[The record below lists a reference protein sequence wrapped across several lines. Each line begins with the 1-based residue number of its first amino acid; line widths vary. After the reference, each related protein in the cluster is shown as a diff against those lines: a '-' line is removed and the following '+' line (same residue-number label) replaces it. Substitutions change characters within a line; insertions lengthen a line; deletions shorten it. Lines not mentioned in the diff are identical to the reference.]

1 MDYETVIGLEIH
13 AQLLT
18 KSKMFCS
25 CAADY
30 QDSRPNTFV
39 CPICMGMPG
48 VMPKINRLAVEHV
61 VKTGLALN
69 CNISE
74 YSKFDRKNYHYP
86 DLLKAYQISQFDL
99 PLALNGKLSVE
110 TDEGQEKL
118 ININRIHL
126 EEDTAKLMHRRDS
139 QGNGYTLM
147 DMNRAGVPLMEIV
160 SEPEMNS
167 PFEARSYLQR
177 VHQIVKY
184 VETSSA
190 NMEEGNFRC
199 DANISLR
206 PIGEINLGTKV
217 EIKNMNSFRSVFNAL
232 VYEQLR
238 QAKLLDAGEKIE
250 QETRGWNE
258 EKQTTFSQRSK
269 EFAHDYRYFPEPD
282 LLPVALSKNQ
292 ISDLGALIPEL
303 PSQRVNRY
311 IDLYDLEMDTALLIT
326 SEKATSDFFDASVDL
341 LDNNSKVDKSFVKQV
356 SNWIITNLFSLM
368 NSEGK
373 VISEILV
380 QPSHLVE
387 LITLINDGSLSNNM
401 ANDVFKMVYETG
413 RNPAEI
419 VKEQGLVQISDNT
432 ILEDAVSRIID
443 ENPKSVSDYFQ
454 GKEAVVGFF
463 IGQIMRETKGTAN
476 PKIAREIVISHLEAI
491 R

>member
-282 LLPVALSKNQ
+282 LLPVALTKNQ

-326 SEKATSDFFDASVDL
+326 SEKATSDFFDAS
-341 LDNNSKVDKSFVKQV
+341 DNNSKVDKSLVKQV

-401 ANDVFKMVYETG
+401 ATDVFKMVYETG
-413 RNPAEI
+413 RDPAEI

>member
-292 ISDLGALIPEL
+292 ISDLRALIPEL

-341 LDNNSKVDKSFVKQV
+341 LDNNSKVDKSLVKQV

-387 LITLINDGSLSNNM
+387 LITLIYDGSLSNNM
-401 ANDVFKMVYETG
+401 ATDVFKMVYETG
-413 RNPAEI
+413 RDPAEI

>member
-250 QETRGWNE
+250 QETRGWNQ

-282 LLPVALSKNQ
+282 LLPVALTKNQ

-341 LDNNSKVDKSFVKQV
+341 LDNNSKVDKSLVKQV

-401 ANDVFKMVYETG
+401 ATDVFKMVYETG
-413 RNPAEI
+413 RDPAEI

>member
-282 LLPVALSKNQ
+282 LLPVALTKNQ

-341 LDNNSKVDKSFVKQV
+341 LDNNSKVDKSLVKQV

-401 ANDVFKMVYETG
+401 ATDVFKMVYETG
-413 RNPAEI
+413 RAPAEI

>member
-341 LDNNSKVDKSFVKQV
+341 LDNNSKVDKSLVKQV

-401 ANDVFKMVYETG
+401 ATDVFKMVYETG
-413 RNPAEI
+413 RDPAEI

>member
-147 DMNRAGVPLMEIV
+147 DMNRAGIPLMEIV

-177 VHQIVKY
+177 VHQIVRY

-206 PIGEINLGTKV
+206 PIGEIHLGTKV

-292 ISDLGALIPEL
+292 ISDLRALIPEL
-303 PSQRVNRY
+303 PSERVNRY

-341 LDNNSKVDKSFVKQV
+341 LDNNSKVDKSLVKQL

-401 ANDVFKMVYETG
+401 ATDVFKMVYETG
-413 RNPAEI
+413 RDPAEI

>member
-1 MDYETVIGLEIH
+1 MDYETVIGIEIN

-86 DLLKAYQISQFDL
+86 DLLKEYQISQFDL

-282 LLPVALSKNQ
+282 LLPVALTKNQ

-341 LDNNSKVDKSFVKQV
+341 LDNNSKVDKSLVKQV

-401 ANDVFKMVYETG
+401 ATDVFKMVYETG
-413 RNPAEI
+413 RDPAEI

>member
-177 VHQIVKY
+177 VHQIVRY

-341 LDNNSKVDKSFVKQV
+341 LDNNSKVDKSLVKQV

-380 QPSHLVE
+380 QPSQLVE

-401 ANDVFKMVYETG
+401 ATDVFKMVYETG
-413 RNPAEI
+413 RDPAEI

>member
-341 LDNNSKVDKSFVKQV
+341 LDNNSKVDKSLVKQV

-387 LITLINDGSLSNNM
+387 LITLINDGSLSYNM

-413 RNPAEI
+413 RDPAEI

>member
-177 VHQIVKY
+177 VHQIVRY

-341 LDNNSKVDKSFVKQV
+341 LDNNSKVDKSLVKQV

-401 ANDVFKMVYETG
+401 ATDVFKMVYETG
-413 RNPAEI
+413 RDPAEI

-432 ILEDAVSRIID
+432 ILEDAVSRIIH

>member
-99 PLALNGKLSVE
+99 PLALNRKLSVE

-282 LLPVALSKNQ
+282 LLPVALTKNQ

-341 LDNNSKVDKSFVKQV
+341 LDNNSKVDKSLVKQV

-401 ANDVFKMVYETG
+401 ATDVFKMVYETG
-413 RNPAEI
+413 RDPAEI

>member
-110 TDEGQEKL
+110 TNEGQEKL

-177 VHQIVKY
+177 VHQIVRY

-250 QETRGWNE
+250 QETRGWNA

-282 LLPVALSKNQ
+282 LLPVALTKNQ

-341 LDNNSKVDKSFVKQV
+341 LDNNSKVDKSLVKQV

-401 ANDVFKMVYETG
+401 ATDVFKMVYETG
-413 RNPAEI
+413 RDPAEI

>member
-177 VHQIVKY
+177 VHQIVRY

-341 LDNNSKVDKSFVKQV
+341 LDNNSKVDKSLVKQV

-401 ANDVFKMVYETG
+401 ATDVFKMVYETG
-413 RNPAEI
+413 RDPAEI
-419 VKEQGLVQISDNT
+419 VKEQGLVQISDNA

>member
-177 VHQIVKY
+177 VHQIVRY

-341 LDNNSKVDKSFVKQV
+341 LDNNSKVDKSLVKQV

-387 LITLINDGSLSNNM
+387 LITLINNGSLSNNM
-401 ANDVFKMVYETG
+401 ATDVFKMVYETG
-413 RNPAEI
+413 RDPAEI
-419 VKEQGLVQISDNT
+419 VKEQGLVQISDNA

>member
-110 TDEGQEKL
+110 TNEGQEKL

-282 LLPVALSKNQ
+282 LLPVALTKNQ

-341 LDNNSKVDKSFVKQV
+341 LDNNSKVDKSLVKQV

-401 ANDVFKMVYETG
+401 ATDVFKMVYETG
-413 RNPAEI
+413 RDPAEI

>member
-147 DMNRAGVPLMEIV
+147 DMNRAGIPLMEIV

-177 VHQIVKY
+177 VHQIVRY

-292 ISDLGALIPEL
+292 ISDLRALIPEL
-303 PSQRVNRY
+303 PSERVNRY

-341 LDNNSKVDKSFVKQV
+341 LDNNSKVDKSLVKQL

-401 ANDVFKMVYETG
+401 ATDVFKMVYETG
-413 RNPAEI
+413 RDPAEI
-419 VKEQGLVQISDNT
+419 VKDQGLVQISDNT

>member
-177 VHQIVKY
+177 VHQIVRY

-373 VISEILV
+373 FISEILV

-401 ANDVFKMVYETG
+401 ATDVFKMVYETG

>member
-282 LLPVALSKNQ
+282 LLPVALTKNQ

-401 ANDVFKMVYETG
+401 ATDVFKMVYETG
-413 RNPAEI
+413 RDPAEI

>member
-110 TDEGQEKL
+110 TNEGQEKL

-147 DMNRAGVPLMEIV
+147 DMNRAGIPLMEIV

-177 VHQIVKY
+177 VHQIVRY

-206 PIGEINLGTKV
+206 PIGEIHLGTKV

-292 ISDLGALIPEL
+292 ISDLRALIPEL
-303 PSQRVNRY
+303 PSERVNRY

-341 LDNNSKVDKSFVKQV
+341 LDNNSKVDKSLVKQV

-401 ANDVFKMVYETG
+401 ATDVFKMVYETG
-413 RNPAEI
+413 RDPAEI

-463 IGQIMRETKGTAN
+463 IGQIMRETKGTAK

>member
-292 ISDLGALIPEL
+292 ISDLRALIPEL
-303 PSQRVNRY
+303 PSERVNRY

-341 LDNNSKVDKSFVKQV
+341 LDNNSKVDKSLVKQV

-401 ANDVFKMVYETG
+401 ATDVFKMVYETG
-413 RNPAEI
+413 RDPAEI

>member
-282 LLPVALSKNQ
+282 LLPVALTKNQ

-401 ANDVFKMVYETG
+401 ATDVFKMVYETG
-413 RNPAEI
+413 RDPAEI

-432 ILEDAVSRIID
+432 ILEDAVSRIIH

>member
-48 VMPKINRLAVEHV
+48 VMPKINRLAVEHG

-177 VHQIVKY
+177 VHQIVRY

-341 LDNNSKVDKSFVKQV
+341 LDNNSKVDKSLVKQV

-401 ANDVFKMVYETG
+401 ATDVFKMVYETG
-413 RNPAEI
+413 RDPAEI

>member
-282 LLPVALSKNQ
+282 LLPVALTKNQ

-341 LDNNSKVDKSFVKQV
+341 LDNNSKVDKSLVKQV

-373 VISEILV
+373 GISEILV

-401 ANDVFKMVYETG
+401 ATDVFKMVYETG
-413 RNPAEI
+413 RDPAEI

>member
-1 MDYETVIGLEIH
+1 M
-13 AQLLT
+13 
-18 KSKMFCS
+18 
-25 CAADY
+25 
-30 QDSRPNTFV
+30 
-39 CPICMGMPG
+39 
-48 VMPKINRLAVEHV
+48 
-61 VKTGLALN
+61 
-69 CNISE
+69 
-74 YSKFDRKNYHYP
+74 
-86 DLLKAYQISQFDL
+86 
-99 PLALNGKLSVE
+99 
-110 TDEGQEKL
+110 
-118 ININRIHL
+118 
-126 EEDTAKLMHRRDS
+126 
-139 QGNGYTLM
+139 
-147 DMNRAGVPLMEIV
+147 
-160 SEPEMNS
+160 
-167 PFEARSYLQR
+167 
-177 VHQIVKY
+177 
-184 VETSSA
+184 
-190 NMEEGNFRC
+190 
-199 DANISLR
+199 
-206 PIGEINLGTKV
+206 
-217 EIKNMNSFRSVFNAL
+217 
-232 VYEQLR
+232 
-238 QAKLLDAGEKIE
+238 
-250 QETRGWNE
+250 
-258 EKQTTFSQRSK
+258 
-269 EFAHDYRYFPEPD
+269 
-282 LLPVALSKNQ
+282 LPVALSKNQ

-311 IDLYDLEMDTALLIT
+311 IDLYDLEMDTSLLIT

-341 LDNNSKVDKSFVKQV
+341 LDNNTKVDKSFVKQV

-401 ANDVFKMVYETG
+401 ATDVFKMVYETG
-413 RNPAEI
+413 RDPAEI

>member
-177 VHQIVKY
+177 VHQIVRY

-341 LDNNSKVDKSFVKQV
+341 LDNNSKVDKSLVKQV

-401 ANDVFKMVYETG
+401 ATDVFKMVYETG
-413 RNPAEI
+413 RDPAEI

>member
-238 QAKLLDAGEKIE
+238 QAKLPRIFFLQK
-250 QETRGWNE
+250 
-258 EKQTTFSQRSK
+258 TT
-269 EFAHDYRYFPEPD
+269 
-282 LLPVALSKNQ
+282 
-292 ISDLGALIPEL
+292 
-303 PSQRVNRY
+303 
-311 IDLYDLEMDTALLIT
+311 
-326 SEKATSDFFDASVDL
+326 
-341 LDNNSKVDKSFVKQV
+341 
-356 SNWIITNLFSLM
+356 LFSR
-368 NSEGK
+368 S
-373 VISEILV
+373 
-380 QPSHLVE
+380 SH
-387 LITLINDGSLSNNM
+387 
-401 ANDVFKMVYETG
+401 
-413 RNPAEI
+413 
-419 VKEQGLVQISDNT
+419 
-432 ILEDAVSRIID
+432 
-443 ENPKSVSDYFQ
+443 
-454 GKEAVVGFF
+454 
-463 IGQIMRETKGTAN
+463 
-476 PKIAREIVISHLEAI
+476 H
-491 R
+491 

>member
-177 VHQIVKY
+177 VHQIVK
-184 VETSSA
+184 
-190 NMEEGNFRC
+190 
-199 DANISLR
+199 
-206 PIGEINLGTKV
+206 
-217 EIKNMNSFRSVFNAL
+217 
-232 VYEQLR
+232 
-238 QAKLLDAGEKIE
+238 
-250 QETRGWNE
+250 
-258 EKQTTFSQRSK
+258 
-269 EFAHDYRYFPEPD
+269 
-282 LLPVALSKNQ
+282 
-292 ISDLGALIPEL
+292 
-303 PSQRVNRY
+303 
-311 IDLYDLEMDTALLIT
+311 
-326 SEKATSDFFDASVDL
+326 
-341 LDNNSKVDKSFVKQV
+341 
-356 SNWIITNLFSLM
+356 
-368 NSEGK
+368 
-373 VISEILV
+373 
-380 QPSHLVE
+380 
-387 LITLINDGSLSNNM
+387 
-401 ANDVFKMVYETG
+401 
-413 RNPAEI
+413 
-419 VKEQGLVQISDNT
+419 
-432 ILEDAVSRIID
+432 
-443 ENPKSVSDYFQ
+443 
-454 GKEAVVGFF
+454 
-463 IGQIMRETKGTAN
+463 
-476 PKIAREIVISHLEAI
+476 
-491 R
+491 

>member
-341 LDNNSKVDKSFVKQV
+341 LDNNSKVDKSLVKQV

-401 ANDVFKMVYETG
+401 ATDVFKMVYETG

>member
-177 VHQIVKY
+177 VHQIVRY

-269 EFAHDYRYFPEPD
+269 EYAHDYRYFPEPD
-282 LLPVALSKNQ
+282 LLPVALTKNQ

-341 LDNNSKVDKSFVKQV
+341 LDNNSKVDKSLVKQV

-401 ANDVFKMVYETG
+401 ATDVFKMVYETG
-413 RNPAEI
+413 RDPAEI

>member
-177 VHQIVKY
+177 VHQIVRY

-341 LDNNSKVDKSFVKQV
+341 LDNNYKVDKSLVKQV

-401 ANDVFKMVYETG
+401 ATDVFKMVYETG
-413 RNPAEI
+413 RDPAEI

>member
-177 VHQIVKY
+177 VHQIVRY

-292 ISDLGALIPEL
+292 ISDLGTLIPEL

-341 LDNNSKVDKSFVKQV
+341 LDNNSKVDKSLVKQV

-387 LITLINDGSLSNNM
+387 LITLINNGSLSNNM
-401 ANDVFKMVYETG
+401 ATDVFKMVYETG
-413 RNPAEI
+413 RDPAEI

>member
-126 EEDTAKLMHRRDS
+126 EEDTAKFMHRRDS

-341 LDNNSKVDKSFVKQV
+341 LDNNSKVDKSLVKQV

-401 ANDVFKMVYETG
+401 ATDVFKMVYETG
-413 RNPAEI
+413 RDPAEI

>member
-177 VHQIVKY
+177 VHQIVRY

-292 ISDLGALIPEL
+292 ISDLGTLIPEL

-341 LDNNSKVDKSFVKQV
+341 LDNNSKVDKSLVKQV

-380 QPSHLVE
+380 QPSQLVE

-401 ANDVFKMVYETG
+401 ATDVFKMVYETG
-413 RNPAEI
+413 RDPAEI

>member
-99 PLALNGKLSVE
+99 PLALNGKLYVE

-177 VHQIVKY
+177 VHQIVRY

-341 LDNNSKVDKSFVKQV
+341 LDNNSKVDKSLVKQV

-373 VISEILV
+373 VINEILV

-401 ANDVFKMVYETG
+401 ATDVFKMVYETG
-413 RNPAEI
+413 RDPAEI

>member
-147 DMNRAGVPLMEIV
+147 DMNRAGIPLMEIV

-282 LLPVALSKNQ
+282 LLPVALTKNQ

-341 LDNNSKVDKSFVKQV
+341 LDNNSKVDKSLVKQV

-401 ANDVFKMVYETG
+401 ATDVFKMVYETG
-413 RNPAEI
+413 RDPAEI

>member
-282 LLPVALSKNQ
+282 LLPVALTKNQ

-341 LDNNSKVDKSFVKQV
+341 LDNNSKVDKSLVKQV

-401 ANDVFKMVYETG
+401 ATDVFKMVYETG
-413 RNPAEI
+413 RDPAEI

>member
-48 VMPKINRLAVEHV
+48 VMPKINRLAVEPV

-282 LLPVALSKNQ
+282 LLPVALTKNQ

-341 LDNNSKVDKSFVKQV
+341 LDNNSKVDKSLVKQV

-401 ANDVFKMVYETG
+401 ATDVFKMVYETG
-413 RNPAEI
+413 RDPAEI

-432 ILEDAVSRIID
+432 ILEDAVSRIIH

>member
-282 LLPVALSKNQ
+282 LLPVALTKNQ

-341 LDNNSKVDKSFVKQV
+341 LDNNSKVDKSLVKQV

-401 ANDVFKMVYETG
+401 ATDVFKMVYETG
-413 RNPAEI
+413 RDPAEI

-432 ILEDAVSRIID
+432 ILEDAVSRIIH

>member
-177 VHQIVKY
+177 VHQIVRY

-341 LDNNSKVDKSFVKQV
+341 LDNNSKVDKSLVKQV

-401 ANDVFKMVYETG
+401 ATDVFKMVYETG